1 MEHLSVNA
9 LLELVQA
16 AKPRGLEYEVLQSV
30 WGHMEEHPADSLLD
44 ACKAAFWEWDL

>member
-1 MEHLSVNA
+1 MEHLSVNL

-16 AKPRGLEYEVLQSV
+16 AKPHGLEHEVLAFV
-30 WGHMEEHPADSLLD
+30 WYHMEEHPVDSLHD